1 MSVKTQKKEMEMNDK
16 TCSVRFPNED
26 HPVDISFD
34 FKNFKPTMLLDKEV
48 FGWYGDIMVAV
59 ARKDYDLNAEC
70 EMFKDREFIYFNESW
85 NLENT

>member
-26 HPVDISFD
+26 HPIDIPFD